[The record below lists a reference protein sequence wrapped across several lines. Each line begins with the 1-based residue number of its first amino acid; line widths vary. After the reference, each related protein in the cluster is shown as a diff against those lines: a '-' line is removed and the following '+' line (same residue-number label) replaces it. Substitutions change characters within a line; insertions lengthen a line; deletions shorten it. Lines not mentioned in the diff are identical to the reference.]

1 MTEFYINN
9 TKKLTTTI
17 KEHISSF
24 IMKTYPSLNYDM
36 SKKKDGT
43 LDPNKIVIETND
55 NDTITLKYET
65 QFVYFKCIIY
75 LNNFI
80 IQNKLKCFKVNIDYK
95 YKMILSLYNSI
106 EKPNDKITVKKVFGE
121 VILKENYKSEQEY
134 DDAMKK
140 YYDELNK
147 HEKVIH
153 GYKTTD
159 DFKNLENLIEL
170 IKKIK

>member
-9 TKKLTTTI
+9 IENLTTTI
-17 KEHISSF
+17 KKHISSF
-24 IMKTYPSLNYDM
+24 IMKMYPSLNYDV

-43 LDPNKIVIETND
+43 LDPNKIVIETKD

-75 LNNFI
+75 LNDCI
-80 IQNKLKCFKVNIDYK
+80 IKNNLKCFKVNIDYK

-106 EKPNDKITVKKVFGE
+106 ERSKDKITIKKVMGE
-121 VILKENYKSEQEY
+121 VILKENYKSEQDY

-153 GYKTTD
+153 GHKTTD